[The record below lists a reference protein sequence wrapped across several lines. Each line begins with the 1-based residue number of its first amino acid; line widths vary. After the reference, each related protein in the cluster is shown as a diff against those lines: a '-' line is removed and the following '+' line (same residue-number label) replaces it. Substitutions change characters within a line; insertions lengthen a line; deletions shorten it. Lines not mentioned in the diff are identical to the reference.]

1 MAFSKEKAHERAE
14 KFAAKGQ
21 HDRAAREYQTIV
33 EADPKDIRAWLML
46 ADCLVRCG
54 DRAGAV
60 DRYLQVAGYYAA
72 QKQSQKALAV
82 YRQVVNLDP
91 RRIDVHQKI
100 AQLNLELGRVQDAV
114 AIYEQ
119 LGHAQLQAGN
129 TADALV
135 TFELIANAEPTA
147 VSKRLRV
154 AELYSRERQPEK
166 AVEHFRIA
174 GDQLLAN
181 GRRSDFVRVAERL
194 IYHKPD
200 DTPTIRGLAR
210 AYLELK
216 DPRRALMKLN
226 ALLHADPH
234 DREGLELLAETF
246 LALEKPDKATS
257 VAIELV
263 RQLQA
268 IGDAGSVD
276 AGRIARR
283 ALAWDPHNA
292 ELLSAARS
300 APTEVP
306 PRSPTMPP
314 EPAAGAAAARAPVDR
329 RPAQAQP
336 QVQAAQARTAPPP
349 SRVRTQPQQ
358 QLDEAFDD
366 EVAEP
371 MGAEP
376 EDDVEEADDV
386 LELDDADVMSDSS
399 QIRIAEPAPATA
411 RYGHQELRAAGAAQ
425 SMTNRVLSEVET
437 SAATV
442 DSVDF
447 DKILFEA
454 RVYIK
459 YRLFEHAIE
468 HIGELLAAQPEH
480 VGALALRARA
490 LGELGRGNE
499 AAETHIR
506 VARLVA
512 DRDPKLAREH
522 VTAAIDCDPS
532 NMVAQ
537 ALRADLDGTPVH
549 GTALED
555 GLADHGDSGTFDV
568 VGDDVS
574 GPVSTPSGDDHEF
587 EIEVSEQQEEVV
599 HTRPIAVENR
609 FGLSDARPLPGPDE
623 GSHEHAHTEDLAPD
637 IQGALLQHDE
647 RTEHADKTPLF
658 GYRARPPGQDDAPTE
673 SLGQPDG
680 TTGRFAPT
688 REAGAPEPVHGARPG
703 RLRVEPAS
711 EVEPSTLPQVP
722 LDAAAIAVQLE
733 DEESLPPPEPPKPAV
748 AKTMKP
754 MPTAPAT
761 PMPATGS
768 WPDLGDELAEVRF
781 FLDQGLEDDARASL
795 AELDR
800 RHKGH
805 PEVAALLRELDRET
819 AQPQQHSGATPLV
832 DLSAEDEEEDAY
844 LSAIFGGEPAQ
855 KKKDK
860 SVEIRATT
868 TGVDPGDPSTA
879 YDLGMAYRE
888 MGLVDD
894 ALAQFEQA
902 ARDPGWEAR
911 ALVMSGT
918 LRVHRGE
925 TDRALA
931 DLRRAIES
939 ATNEDELYEAKYELA
954 VIYETLGNTD
964 GAIEELYGV
973 PAGYR
978 ERDEKLAA
986 LES

>member
-166 AVEHFRIA
+166 AVEHFRMA

-181 GRRSDFVRVAERL
+181 GRRSDYVRVAERL

-200 DTPTIRGLAR
+200 DTPTMRGLAR

-234 DREGLELLAETF
+234 DRDGLELLAETF
-246 LALEKPDKATS
+246 LALEKPDKASS
-257 VAIELV
+257 VAVELV

-276 AGRIARR
+276 AGRVARR
-283 ALAWDPHNA
+283 ALQWDPHNV
-292 ELLSAARS
+292 ELLAAART
-300 APTEVP
+300 APNEAP
-306 PRSPTMPP
+306 PRSPTLPP
-314 EPAAGAAAARAPVDR
+314 SPVER
-329 RPAQAQP
+329 RPQP
-336 QVQAAQARTAPPP
+336 QVEVAPPPTQAPPP

-358 QLDEAFDD
+358 QLDEPVGDL
-366 EVAEP
+366 
-371 MGAEP
+371 AEP

-386 LELDDADVMSDSS
+386 LELDDADVMADSS
-399 QIRIAEPAPATA
+399 QIRISEPAGPATA
-411 RYGHQELRAAGAAQ
+411 RYGHQELGRTPAAAQ

-490 LGELGRGNE
+490 LGELGRGGE
-499 AAETHIR
+499 AAETHLR

-522 VTAAIDCDPS
+522 VAAAIDCDPE

-549 GTALED
+549 GAPIEE
-555 GLADHGDSGTFDV
+555 GIADHGDSGTFDV

-574 GPVSTPSGDDHEF
+574 GPVTSGDDHEF

-599 HTRPIAVENR
+599 QTRPITVENR

-623 GSHEHAHTEDLAPD
+623 AGHEHAHTEDLGPD
-637 IQGALLQHDE
+637 LHSALVRHGEE
-647 RTEHADKTPLF
+647 RREGTDRTPLF
-658 GYRARPPGQDDAPTE
+658 GYRARPPGPGEDRGDGELIAE
-673 SLGQPDG
+673 PDG
-680 TTGRFAPT
+680 TTGRFPPQ
-688 REAGAPEPVHGARPG
+688 REPGAPETVRSGRPAA
-703 RLRVEPAS
+703 LLVEPAPD
-711 EVEPSTLPQVP
+711 VEPATLPQVP

-733 DEESLPPPEPPKPAV
+733 DEESMPPPEPPKPSV
-748 AKTMKP
+748 TRTMKP

-795 AELDR
+795 AELER

-805 PEVAALLRELDRET
+805 PEVAALIRELDRET
-819 AQPQQHSGATPLV
+819 ATQQHSGATPLV

-844 LSAIFGGEPAQ
+844 LSAIFGGESTP

-868 TGVDPGDPSTA
+868 TGVDPGDASTA

-894 ALAQFEQA
+894 ALTQFEQA

-911 ALVMSGT
+911 ALVMAGT

-954 VIYETLGNTD
+954 VIYERLGNTD
-964 GAIEELYGV
+964 SAIEELQGV

-986 LES
+986 LEG

>member
-166 AVEHFRIA
+166 AVEHFRMA

-257 VAIELV
+257 VAVELV

-283 ALAWDPHNA
+283 ALAWDPHNG
-292 ELLSAARS
+292 ELLSAARN
-300 APTEVP
+300 APTEAP

-314 EPAAGAAAARAPVDR
+314 EPTRAPVDR
-329 RPAQAQP
+329 RPAQPQVQAAQP
-336 QVQAAQARTAPPP
+336 QVQAAPPP

-358 QLDEAFDD
+358 QLEEPVDD
-366 EVAEP
+366 DVAEP
-371 MGAEP
+371 
-376 EDDVEEADDV
+376 DDDIVEADDV
-386 LELDDADVMSDSS
+386 VELDDADVMSDSS
-399 QIRIAEPAPATA
+399 QIRISEPAPATA
-411 RYGHQELRAAGAAQ
+411 RYGHQELGRTPAAAQ

-437 SAATV
+437 SSATV

-490 LGELGRGNE
+490 LGELGRGGE
-499 AAETHIR
+499 AAETHVR

-549 GTALED
+549 GTPLED

-609 FGLSDARPLPGPDE
+609 FGLSDARPLPSPDE

-637 IQGALLQHDE
+637 IQGALLRHDE

-658 GYRARPPGQDDAPTE
+658 GYRARPPGQQDDEPTE

-680 TTGRFAPT
+680 TTGRFAPV
-688 REAGAPEPVHGARPG
+688 REPGAPVPVQGARPG
-703 RLRVEPAS
+703 RLLVEPAP
-711 EVEPSTLPQVP
+711 EVEPPTLPQVP

-733 DEESLPPPEPPKPAV
+733 DEESLPPPEPVRAAV
-748 AKTMKP
+748 SKTMKP

-805 PEVAALLRELDRET
+805 PEVAALSRELDRET
-819 AQPQQHSGATPLV
+819 TTQQHSGATPLV

-855 KKKDK
+855 KKTDK
-860 SVEIRATT
+860 SVEIRATS
-868 TGVDPGDPSTA
+868 TGVDPGDASTA

-894 ALAQFEQA
+894 ALVQFEQA

-931 DLRRAIES
+931 DLRRAIDV

-954 VIYETLGNTD
+954 VIYERLGNTD

>member
-91 RRIDVHQKI
+91 RRLDVHQKI

-129 TADALV
+129 TADALI
-135 TFELIANAEPTA
+135 TFEVIANAEPTA

-181 GRRSDFVRVAERL
+181 GRRSDYVRVAERL
-194 IYHKPD
+194 VYHKPD
-200 DTPTIRGLAR
+200 DVPTIRGLAR

-268 IGDAGSVD
+268 IGET
-276 AGRIARR
+276 GRPEAARVARR
-283 ALAWDPHNA
+283 ALAWDPTNG
-292 ELLSAARS
+292 ELLSAARKVTHE
-300 APTEVP
+300 APTRAPTIP
-306 PRSPTMPP
+306 PTAM
-314 EPAAGAAAARAPVDR
+314 RAPV
-329 RPAQAQP
+329 AVAQP
-336 QVQAAQARTAPPP
+336 DRAQPLP
-349 SRVRTQPQQ
+349 SRVRTQPQPQ
-358 QLDEAFDD
+358 VSEEALDLPEPDD
-366 EVAEP
+366 SQPLA
-371 MGAEP
+371 AD
-376 EDDVEEADDV
+376 DDVV
-386 LELDDADVMSDSS
+386 ELDDDDVVSDSS
-399 QIRIAEPAPATA
+399 QIRLDEAAPATA
-411 RYGHQELRAAGAAQ
+411 RYGHQELARATTTAGQ

-437 SAATV
+437 SSAQA

-468 HIGELLAAQPEH
+468 HISELLLAQPEH

-506 VARLVA
+506 VARLVS

-522 VTAAIDCDPS
+522 VAAAIDCDPD

-537 ALRADLDGTPVH
+537 ALRADLDAASVPIDVGSSGP
-549 GTALED
+549 LED
-555 GLADHGDSGTFDV
+555 GLSDHGDSGGFDL
-568 VGDDVS
+568 VGDS
-574 GPVSTPSGDDHEF
+574 APARAMPGDDDEL
-587 EIEVSEQQEEVV
+587 EIDVTEHHDEVV
-599 HTRPIAVENR
+599 HTRPIPVENR
-609 FGLSDARPLPGPDE
+609 FGLSDARPLPGPE
-623 GSHEHAHTEDLAPD
+623 EERAHEHAHTEDLAHDLP
-637 IQGALLQHDE
+637 GALRSIEE
-647 RTEHADKTPLF
+647 RHEAADRTPLF
-658 GYRARPPGQDDAPTE
+658 GYRARPPGVPEPETTE
-673 SLGQPDG
+673 RHDGDLLAEPDG
-680 TTGRFAPT
+680 TTGRFAPQ
-688 REAGAPEPVHGARPG
+688 REPGAPEAVRAGKPGPFFLDDSEPVSSEIPPAPIESAAISVQLHDDTSLPKQIDARP
-703 RLRVEPAS
+703 RV
-711 EVEPSTLPQVP
+711 TIG
-722 LDAAAIAVQLE
+722 AAISA
-733 DEESLPPPEPPKPAV
+733 PP
-748 AKTMKP
+748 
-754 MPTAPAT
+754 
-761 PMPATGS
+761 GG

-781 FLDQGLEDDARASL
+781 YLDQGLEDDARASL

-805 PEVAALLRELDRET
+805 PEVAALQRELDRDT
-819 AQPQQHSGATPLV
+819 MPSQQLSGATPLV

-844 LSAIFGGEPAQ
+844 LSAIFGGGPDQ
-855 KKKDK
+855 PKSGKKKDK
-860 SVEIRATT
+860 NEIRATT
-868 TGVDPGDPSTA
+868 AGVDPGDAATA
-879 YDLGMAYRE
+879 YDVGMAYRE

-894 ALAQFEQA
+894 ALAQFDIA

-925 TDRALA
+925 TQRALE

-954 VIYETLGNTD
+954 VIYERLGNTD
-964 GAIEELYGV
+964 SAIEELHGV

-978 ERDEKLAA
+978 ERDSKLAA
-986 LES
+986 LGG